1 MDGEMNSGEGYQT
14 AGFDYAVDMISGICR
29 LAAVPS
35 FVDDVRSELRI
46 EGIVK
51 AVRDHETAK
60 IFDWLVSQ
68 LSFQGISDDVALG
81 YIQDHGNAGWGDIRH
96 DLQESPTCPKLKGY
110 WAFEGCRY
118 QKGSR
123 TCSEPDHIDRCPLP
137 RHNLRNGRLNQIAY
151 SLFLFIRD
159 AANGDLVAWI
169 DDQLDGV
176 ADVDRPDRL
185 AATREAIVGPLR
197 NVFGLSDK
205 VLGMTMSTLLMGTRT
220 RRSRWFQV
228 GASFVVI
235 DTLVHNLLHRTGILQ
250 RLQSEHPYGPGCY
263 APDGCAD
270 ILHRIATKIDA
281 AAFNPAFPTE
291 FPRFVQSAVWR
302 YAAQNGVD
310 VCNGNRINDNSR
322 CDYRFCRVPGI
333 CDRVALHPKEIR
345 KQRQKRIK
353 MSA

>member
-1 MDGEMNSGEGYQT
+1 MMDGVMNSGEGYQT

-29 LAAVPS
+29 LAGVPS
-35 FVDDVRSELRI
+35 FVDDLRSELRI

-96 DLQESPTCPKLKGY
+96 DLQESPSCPKLKGY
-110 WAFEGCRY
+110 WAFQGCGY
-118 QKGSR
+118 HKGSR
-123 TCSEPDHIDRCPLP
+123 TCSEPDHIDGCPLP

-151 SLFLFIRD
+151 SLFFFIRD

-169 DDQLDGV
+169 DDQFDGAIV
-176 ADVDRPDRL
+176 VDRPDRL
-185 AATREAIVGPLR
+185 AAMREAIVGPLR

-205 VLGMTMSTLLMGTRT
+205 VLGMTMSTLLMGTRSG
-220 RRSRWFQV
+220 RSRWFEV

-235 DTLVHNLLHRTGILQ
+235 DTLVHNLLHRTGILG
-250 RLQSEHPYGPGCY
+250 RLRSGHLYGPGCY
-263 APDGCAD
+263 GPGGCAD
-270 ILHRIATKIDA
+270 IIHRVATKIDA
-281 AAFNPAFPTE
+281 AAFNPGFPPI

-302 YAAQNGVD
+302 YAAANGLAI
-310 VCNGNRINDNSR
+310 CNGNRINDNSR
-322 CDYRFCRVPGI
+322 CDYLTVECGPSAIGFLY
-333 CDRVALHPKEIR
+333 ALRSR
-345 KQRQKRIK
+345 KPQ
-353 MSA
+353 